1 MNNRLYSLFEKRGF
15 RYHRITKQAYTL
27 STARIIFQDSLLAP
41 ALGADTPVRCLR
53 TVDDGWVGNQRVY
66 RPPVE
71 RETQGVDGVQ
81 SMAATYRS
89 PSQFVRSKLAK
100 TEGPRKPEIVE
111 PEDGPWRSG
120 GRK

>member
-1 MNNRLYSLFEKRGF
+1 MDKLYSLFEKRGF

-41 ALGADTPVRCLR
+41 ALGADAPVRSLR
-53 TVDDGWVGNQRVY
+53 PVDDSWAGQQRVY

-71 RETQGVDGVQ
+71 RETQGVDGVPAGTAR
-81 SMAATYRS
+81 AAT
-89 PSQFVRSKLAK
+89 FVREKLRR
-100 TEGPRKPEIVE
+100 TEGPGKPEIIE
-111 PEDGPWRSG
+111 PEDGPWRFG